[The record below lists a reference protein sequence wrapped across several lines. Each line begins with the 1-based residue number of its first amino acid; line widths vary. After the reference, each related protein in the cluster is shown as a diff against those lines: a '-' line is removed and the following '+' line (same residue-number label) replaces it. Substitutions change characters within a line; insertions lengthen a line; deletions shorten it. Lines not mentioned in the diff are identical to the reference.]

1 MANVMT
7 NKPKDVLL
15 EELPPAQQVQIDE
28 YAGKGNDE
36 MDNENYVHAIGWFN
50 KALDIIPVPQE
61 NWEATGWLSAAVGDA
76 YFNLGIYDKAIRY
89 FEKSKSVY
97 GEEELNP
104 FVLLRLGQCYFH
116 LSREEQAKECLL
128 GAYMLEG
135 KELFDDEKVYFDF
148 LCSKVLL

>member
-1 MANVMT
+1 MANVMM
-7 NKPKDVLL
+7 NKPKDVLQD
-15 EELPPAQQVQIDE
+15 ELTSAQQVQIDE
-28 YAGKGNDE
+28 YAGMGNDE

-76 YFNLGIYDKAIRY
+76 YFNLGNYEKAIRY
-89 FEKSKSVY
+89 FEKSKLIY
-97 GEEELNP
+97 GAEGSNP

-116 LSREEQAKECLL
+116 LSKEEQAKECLL

-148 LCSKVLL
+148 LSSRVLL